1 MKRKKTKRYNQ
12 QDFDD
17 RLTKIMLN
25 LNIFF
30 QLLKKL
36 SFDEFVRF
44 LRTNVTILGR
54 TRFAKLIKKRANL
67 IRRNVLNDLE
77 TST

>member
-67 IRRNVLNDLE
+67 VRRNVLNDLE